1 MRSANDNHVRR
12 GYVSG
17 SMATAK
23 PSPTR
28 LTRGTTFGKYRLAS
42 KLGTGGFSE
51 VWRAKDLIEDTWVAL
66 KLPAKVR
73 PGSEDEHEL
82 LREIRLSAALEHDAI
97 LRPRNADRI
106 GDRYVI
112 AIELARE
119 SLDDRLTRRLGT
131 RVAVSYIH
139 QILRGLAFA
148 HEHRIIHRD
157 LKPSNLMIFDDG
169 RIKIAD
175 FGLAKVAKHTMISA
189 TGSGTLLYCAPEQA
203 HGYPCFAS
211 DIFSLGLIMHQM
223 ITGVLP
229 RWPFLWPFDGVSVLR
244 QKTNHAFAD
253 MVRIA
258 TNPNHAMRYHNAGE
272 MLLEYESL
280 LPGLM
285 RRLGA
290 VSNARRRAKVISNRR
305 RRAA

>member
-1 MRSANDNHVRR
+1 MPV
-12 GYVSG
+12 
-17 SMATAK
+17 K
-23 PSPTR
+23 PAPTR
-28 LTRGTTFGKYRLAS
+28 LGRGTTFGKYRLVG
-42 KLGTGGFSE
+42 KIGTGGFSE
-51 VWRAKDLIEDTWVAL
+51 VWKAKDLIEDRWVAL
-66 KLPAKVR
+66 KLPAKVKA
-73 PGSEDEHEL
+73 GSEEEDEL
-82 LREIRLSAALEHDAI
+82 LREIRLSATLDHDAI

-112 AIELARE
+112 AVDLARE

-131 RVAVSYIH
+131 RLALGYLH
-139 QILRGLAFA
+139 QVLRGLAHA
-148 HEHRIIHRD
+148 HERRIIHRD

-169 RIKIAD
+169 IIKIAD

-211 DIFSLGLIMHQM
+211 DIFSLGLIVHQM

-229 RWPFLWPFDGVSVLR
+229 RWPFLWPFDNVSVLR
-244 QKTNHAFAD
+244 AKTNTAFAD

-258 TNPNHAMRYHNAGE
+258 TNPNHAMRYRDAGE

-280 LPGLM
+280 LPSLL
-285 RRLGA
+285 RRLGNA
-290 VSNARRRAKVISNRR
+290 KVARRRSKVTSTRR